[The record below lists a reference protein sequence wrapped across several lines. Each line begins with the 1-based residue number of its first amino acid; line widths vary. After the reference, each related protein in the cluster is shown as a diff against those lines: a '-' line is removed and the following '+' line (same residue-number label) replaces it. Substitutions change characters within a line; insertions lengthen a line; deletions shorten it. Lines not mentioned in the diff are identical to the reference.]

1 MSRVKRVDGCGWM
14 FVECGIIVDTGS
26 RINYVWQMTAI
37 LHTPARYIG
46 AVVVV
51 VAAARRKWQ

>member
-1 MSRVKRVDGCGWM
+1 MSRVKRVDGCEWM

-26 RINYVWQMTAI
+26 RINNVWQMTAI
-37 LHTPARYIG
+37 LHTSERYIG

-51 VAAARRKWQ
+51 GAGRRKWE